1 MILGV
6 SWNFGAKI
14 QSWKIHEIEFS
25 DKNFIFDTL
34 CNCSLRFSSSIL
46 HFRIIF
52 ISLFAFASAAR
63 DICLVLSDRL
73 LANFLLIL
81 FFPDFMRQLKR
92 NFNFCFTLFQKSHF
106 PTHKSKA
113 YFCGKIQNSKMK
125 KCLNFP
131 AKNYLIRLHSVW
143 KSLKMSHL
151 NCSIHQFLSF

>member
-1 MILGV
+1 M
-6 SWNFGAKI
+6 KI
-14 QSWKIHEIEFS
+14 QFS
-25 DKNFIFDTL
+25 DKRLIFDTL

-81 FFPDFMRQLKR
+81 FFSDFMRQLKR

-113 YFCGKIQNSKMK
+113 YFGGKIQNSKMK
-125 KCLNFP
+125 KMFEFSRQNSVLFGAKIQNRRNQRYLNFP
-131 AKNYLIRLHSVW
+131 AKNQHT
-143 KSLKMSHL
+143 
-151 NCSIHQFLSF
+151 

>member
-1 MILGV
+1 MA
-6 SWNFGAKI
+6 SKFKDFGSLWIWFSGYHRVLAQKVRVDKIMKI
-14 QSWKIHEIEFS
+14 QFS
-25 DKNFIFDTL
+25 DKRFIFDIL

-92 NFNFCFTLFQKSHF
+92 NFNFCFTLFQISHF
-106 PTHKSKA
+106 LAHKKVNRERFLSI
-113 YFCGKIQNSKMK
+113 FLRENSK
-125 KCLNFP
+125 
-131 AKNYLIRLHSVW
+131 
-143 KSLKMSHL
+143 
-151 NCSIHQFLSF
+151 

>member
-1 MILGV
+1 M
-6 SWNFGAKI
+6 KI
-14 QSWKIHEIEFS
+14 QFS
-25 DKNFIFDTL
+25 DKRFIFDTL

-81 FFPDFMRQLKR
+81 FFSDFMRQLKR

-113 YFCGKIQNSKMK
+113 YFGGKIQNSKMK
-125 KCLNFP
+125 NVWIFP
-131 AKNYLIRLHSVW
+131 PKIGILILTYFWRENSKQKNSIIFEFFTPKISI
-143 KSLKMSHL
+143 LK
-151 NCSIHQFLSF
+151 NV